1 MLDEELKVLKVAVV
15 TEFDVHDVALSLRPG
30 TLLSQVIPNPSHL
43 FQSSFSISK
52 SKVLHELVPAKQV
65 PVGFV

>member
-1 MLDEELKVLKVAVV
+1 MLKVAVV
-15 TEFDVHDVALSLRPG
+15 TEFNVHDVALPLRPG

-43 FQSSFSISK
+43 FQSSFSISEI
-52 SKVLHELVPAKQV
+52 KVLHELVPAKQV